1 MDCYNIAVIIAGID
15 ESYQNAIL
23 KGIESFASENCINAD
38 IFVSFSGVMGN
49 QRHDAGEFNIFN
61 LPDFRMFDGAV
72 LLTNTIAYEPVVSE
86 ILSRIKAAGIP
97 AVSIDNDIPE
107 FYHIGIDNGK
117 AMREVTEH
125 FIKKHGFRTFNYI
138 SGPKDNPESA
148 ARLESFMSVLRENNI
163 PVEEDRIY
171 YGDFRAPSG
180 SAAFRAF
187 LNSGLKMPQAIICA
201 NDVMAVSCMKALSS
215 AGVRIPEDIA
225 ISGFDNIYSAQNY
238 PVELTS
244 VARPLKESGELACR
258 ILLNHFRGIQQERSI
273 ILDMH
278 PKFSES
284 CGCAPPTKGVKAL
297 KDKNYQNFAKY
308 ENASAYLSL
317 INKMSCQLVEC
328 DSLSDYTKA
337 MQPYIKKINAEE
349 FYLCVC
355 DDWDMRSE
363 DNEPELPKFTVK
375 GYTKTIKVPLAYRD
389 GVFQT
394 IPDFDSSEML
404 PGMFKGTGKG
414 RVNYFIPL
422 HFRERCLGYMIIV
435 NSHFPLESSMFQT
448 WCITISNMLENVRKI
463 ICLDYA
469 VQKLDKLYTVDTL
482 SGIYNRNGFVRGTS
496 NLFSYCIKRKRSVML
511 MFIDMDGLKLI
522 NDNYGHSEGDA
533 AIKGIALVIRESCT
547 NGEVYCRFGG
557 DEFIIFAAD
566 YTKDDAQRLKERIE
580 INIDKANKLSNKEYD
595 LSASMGYY
603 ITYPNPDDEIFQ
615 LVTAADN
622 VMYETKKKKK
632 LSKYLKS

>member
-23 KGIESFASENCINAD
+23 KGIECFASDNCINAD
-38 IFVSFSGVMGN
+38 VFVSFSGVMGN
-49 QRHDAGEFNIFN
+49 QHHDAGEFNIFN

-72 LLTNTIAYEPVVSE
+72 LLTNTIAYEPVVTE

-117 AMREVTEH
+117 AMRKVTEH

-163 PVEEDRIY
+163 AVEEERIF

-180 SAAFRAF
+180 PAAFRAF

-225 ISGFDNIYSAQNY
+225 VSGFDNTYSAQNY
-238 PVELTS
+238 PIELTS
-244 VARPLKESGELACR
+244 VGRPLKESGELACR

-284 CGCAPPTKGVKAL
+284 CGCEAVPKDIKVL
-297 KDKNYQNFAKY
+297 KDKNYQNFAKF
-308 ENASAYLSL
+308 ESASDYLSL

-328 DSLSDYTKA
+328 DSLSEYTKA
-337 MQPYIKKINAEE
+337 MQPFIEKINAEE

-355 DDWDMRSE
+355 DDWDIRSE
-363 DNEPELPKFTVK
+363 NNEPELPEYTIK
-375 GYTKTIKVPLAYRD
+375 GYTRTIKVPLAYRN
-389 GVFQT
+389 GVFQAL
-394 IPDFDSSEML
+394 PDFDSSEIL
-404 PGMFKGTGKG
+404 PGMFRNTGKG
-414 RVNYFIPL
+414 RVYYFIPL
-422 HFRERCLGYMIIV
+422 HFRERCLGYMIIM

-469 VQKLDKLYTVDTL
+469 VRKLDKLYTVDTL

-496 NLFSYCIKRKRSVML
+496 NLFNYCIKRSRSVML

-533 AIKGIALVIRESCT
+533 AIKGIASVIRESCT
-547 NGEVYCRFGG
+547 NGEIYCRFGG

-566 YTKDDAQRLKERIE
+566 YTKKDAQRLKERIE
-580 INIDKANKLSNKEYD
+580 INIDKANKLSDKEYT

-603 ITYPNPDDEIFQ
+603 ITYPGQDDEIFQ